1 VFVGVCVCVC
11 VCGLC
16 TCGLCRCGLCVGEC
30 EGVCGV
36 SVVCVCRL
44 GCVYV
49 WCVCVSECDCAKTIT
64 TTHIPTRKFLR
75 HARSI
80 SSTTYFGLQP

>member
-1 VFVGVCVCVC
+1 MC

-16 TCGLCRCGLCVGEC
+16 TCGLCVGEC

-36 SVVCVCRL
+36 SVVCVC
-44 GCVYV
+44 VV
-49 WCVCVSECDCAKTIT
+49 WGVCMCGVCVSECDCVTTIT

-75 HARSI
+75 HDRSI